1 MKKGR
6 IKDILLGAV
15 LTVMVISLAA
25 PVFAASGSRTVDV
38 WYDDISVVLD
48 GDTLTLRDG
57 NGKIVEPFTIDG
69 TTYLPL
75 RAIANA
81 LGLDVDWNGN
91 TSTVILESRGSAS
104 TGSTGSTVS
113 TGDYIGSEKA
123 REIALDHAGVSEKDA
138 AFIRTELDYENG
150 RRVYE
155 VEFWSGSTEYDYEI
169 DAATGDVVSYDYDIE
184 NYSIPSGSS
193 SNGSYIGETR
203 AKELVRDKAGISGG
217 YFIDFKFE
225 FDDGRYVYEGE
236 LRDGYIEYEFEI
248 DALTGAFLEWSVDRD

>member
-25 PVFAASGSRTVDV
+25 PVFAASGSKTVDI

-57 NGKIVEPFTIDG
+57 SGKKVEPFTIDG

-81 LGLDVDWNGN
+81 LGLDVDWNAN
-91 TSTVILESRGSAS
+91 TSTVILESRSSTS
-104 TGSTGSTVS
+104 TGSTTAS
-113 TGDYIGSEKA
+113 GDYIGSEKA
-123 REIALDHAGVSEKDA
+123 REIALDHADVSEKDA

-150 RRVYE
+150 RYVYE
-155 VEFWSGSTEYDYEI
+155 VEFWSGNTEYDYEI
-169 DAATGDVVSYDYDIE
+169 NATTGDIVSYDHDIE
-184 NYSIPSGSS
+184 NYSIPSNSS
-193 SNGSYIGETR
+193 SGNYIGETR
-203 AKELVRDKAGISGG
+203 AKELVREKAGISGG
-217 YFIDFKFE
+217 TFIDFKFDY
-225 FDDGRYVYEGE
+225 DDGRYVYEGE

-248 DALTGAFLEWSVDRD
+248 DAVTGNFLEWSVDRD